1 MGDHKKKALEPKL
14 KLEELYEGIPDE
26 SVNLTFQ
33 DLPNVMK
40 NTTIYEGNAINTPT
54 KNISSPS
61 LSPMS
66 MSPIHDFQKGLK
78 VYSND
83 IYNQQDFGHR
93 GVDGVG
99 VQSTPSRASEYSMGY
114 DAMSGES
121 LGSGKAGVG
130 RRRRQ
135 GIPHSKICTICNDYV
150 YFFRTRCLV
159 CGRVYCKQ
167 CMEVGMGELREGRK
181 CIDCLGLRFSQRY
194 IERAGLLG
202 CLNWRYPSTLKQNE
216 LKWAEKGPRRNG
228 DKGYGHHSRTTTPT
242 TPRSPL
248 SIASS
253 EASYAMS
260 ATYSPFTPH
269 HHHHPL

>member
-1 MGDHKKKALEPKL
+1 MDDHKKKTLEPKPN
-14 KLEELYEGIPDE
+14 LEELYQGIPDE

-33 DLPNVMK
+33 DLPNVKK
-40 NTTIYEGNAINTPT
+40 NTT
-54 KNISSPS
+54 NIQSPS
-61 LSPMS
+61 LSPMN
-66 MSPIHDFQKGLK
+66 MSPTHDFKKGFK

-83 IYNQQDFGHR
+83 NYNHQQDFGHR
-93 GVDGVG
+93 GVVG
-99 VQSTPSRASEYSMGY
+99 AQGTQSKASENNLGY
-114 DAMSGES
+114 DTMSGES
-121 LGSGKAGVG
+121 SSTNGKGGVG

-135 GIPHSKICTICNDYV
+135 GIPHSKICTICSNYV

-167 CMEVGMGELREGRK
+167 CVEIGMGDLREGRK
-181 CIDCLGLRFSQRY
+181 CVNCLGLRFCQRY

-202 CLNWRYPSTLKQNE
+202 CLNWRYPSTVKQTE

-228 DKGYGHHSRTTTPT
+228 DKGYGNQSRPTTPT
-242 TPRSPL
+242 TPTSPF

-253 EASYAMS
+253 EASF
-260 ATYSPFTPH
+260 ATYSPFTPR

>member
-1 MGDHKKKALEPKL
+1 MEEKP
-14 KLEELYEGIPDE
+14 KLEELYQGIPDE

-33 DLPNVMK
+33 DLPNW
-40 NTTIYEGNAINTPT
+40 NRNITISEGSAINTPT
-54 KNISSPS
+54 RNIPSPS

-66 MSPIHDFQKGLK
+66 MSPTHDEFKKGFK
-78 VYSND
+78 VYSNHK
-83 IYNQQDFGHR
+83 YNQQNFRHR
-93 GVDGVG
+93 GVG
-99 VQSTPSRASEYSMGY
+99 VQSTPSKASEHSMGY

-121 LGSGKAGVG
+121 LASRKGGAI

-167 CMEVGMGELREGRK
+167 CVEIGMGELREGRK
-181 CIDCLGLRFSQRY
+181 CIECLGLRFSQRY

-202 CLNWRYPSTLKQNE
+202 CLSWRYPSTLKQSE

-228 DKGYGHHSRTTTPT
+228 DKGYGHQSRPTTPT

-253 EASYAMS
+253 SEATYAMS
-260 ATYSPFTPH
+260 AAYSPFSPH
-269 HHHHPL
+269 HRVPL

>member
-1 MGDHKKKALEPKL
+1 MDDHNKKTMEPKPN
-14 KLEELYEGIPDE
+14 LEELYQGIPDE

-33 DLPNVMK
+33 DLPNVK
-40 NTTIYEGNAINTPT
+40 KKTTVSQGIQ
-54 KNISSPS
+54 SPS
-61 LSPMS
+61 LSPMN
-66 MSPIHDFQKGLK
+66 MSPTHDFKKGFK

-83 IYNQQDFGHR
+83 NYNHHHDFGHR
-93 GVDGVG
+93 GVVG
-99 VQSTPSRASEYSMGY
+99 PQGTPSKASEYNLGY
-114 DAMSGES
+114 DTMSGES
-121 LGSGKAGVG
+121 SSTSGKGGVG

-135 GIPHSKICTICNDYV
+135 GIPHSKICTVCSNYV

-167 CMEVGMGELREGRK
+167 CVEIGMGDLREGRK
-181 CIDCLGLRFSQRY
+181 CVNCLGLRFSQRY

-202 CLNWRYPSTLKQNE
+202 CLNWRYPSTLKQTE
-216 LKWAEKGPRRNG
+216 LKWAEKGSRKNG
-228 DKGYGHHSRTTTPT
+228 DKGYGHHQSRPTTPT
-242 TPRSPL
+242 TPTSPF